1 MEESKCFNLE
11 QQQIIYDA
19 VRNYQINCVT
29 LNSKSY
35 QICDEILNSLFDNVK
50 KRYIEPAYRID

>member
-29 LNSKSY
+29 LNRKSY
-35 QICDEILNSLFDNVK
+35 QICDEILNSLFDTVK
-50 KRYIEPAYRID
+50 KLHRTCLSY